1 MNQYIPLISRILISI
16 IFLMAGF
23 GKIMD
28 PQGTM
33 GYMTAMGMPFTG
45 FFLLG
50 AILMEVGGGLSVLAG
65 YKTKWGAWALV
76 LFLIPTTLIFHH
88 NVGDKMQMIM
98 FLKNLAI
105 MGGLLQLALH
115 GAGACSLDNRCS
127 S

>member
-33 GYMTAMGMPFTG
+33 GYMAAMGMPFTG

-65 YKTKWGAWALV
+65 YKTKWGAWALF
-76 LFLIPTTLIFHH
+76 LFLIPTTLIFHQ